1 MEADT
6 GPTEGA
12 HMADLAAI
20 KERQQEAWAAGDFS
34 MFATTIVIVSER
46 LCETVDLRAG
56 QKVLDV
62 ATGSGNTA
70 IAAARRGCEVTGV
83 DYVPALLERG
93 RIRADAERLAV
104 TFVEGDAED
113 LPFPDESFDV
123 VLSTFGTM
131 FAPDQER
138 TASELLRVCRP
149 GGRIGQANFPPDSLA
164 AGFFRAAAKQVM
176 PPRGVTAP
184 VLWGTEERAHDLFGD
199 AIESLAL
206 HRQNVKLRYR
216 SAEDWLEFFRRFF
229 GPIGT
234 VFDQI
239 DEEKQERFGREL
251 MDLVIEANESGDD
264 TIVAPIEY
272 VEVVAVKRSSASPSN
287 NGSNGAKA

>member
-1 MEADT
+1 
-6 GPTEGA
+6 
-12 HMADLAAI
+12 MADLAAI

-104 TFVEGDAED
+104 TFLDGDAED

-149 GGRIGQANFPPDSLA
+149 GGKIGQANFPPDSLA
-164 AGFFRAAAKQVM
+164 AGFFRAAAKQVL
-176 PPRGVTAP
+176 PPRGVKAP
-184 VLWGTEERAHDLFGD
+184 VLWGTAERARDLFGD
-199 AIESLAL
+199 RIDSLTL
-206 HRQNVKLRYR
+206 NRQSVLLRYR

-229 GPIGT
+229 GPIGS
-234 VFDQI
+234 VFDAI
-239 DEEKQERFGREL
+239 DPERQKRFGREL
-251 MDLVIEANESGDD
+251 MDLVIEANVSGDE
-264 TIVAPIEY
+264 TIVAPVDY
-272 VEVVAVKRSSASPSN
+272 VEVVAVKSASAGAQG
-287 NGSNGAKA
+287 NGSTPGARA

>member
-1 MEADT
+1 
-6 GPTEGA
+6 
-12 HMADLAAI
+12 MADLAAI

-104 TFVEGDAED
+104 TFVDGDAED

-123 VLSTFGTM
+123 VMSTFGTM

-149 GGRIGQANFPPDSLA
+149 GGKIGQANFPPDSLA
-164 AGFFRAAAKQVM
+164 AGFFRAAAKQIM
-176 PPRGVTAP
+176 PPRGVKAP
-184 VLWGTEERAHDLFGD
+184 VLWGTEDRARDLFGEG
-199 AIESLAL
+199 IESLL
-206 HRQNVKLRYR
+206 LNRQSVKLRYR
-216 SAEDWLEFFRRFF
+216 SAQDWLEFFRRFF

-234 VFDQI
+234 VFDAI
-239 DEEKQERFGREL
+239 DAEHQERFGREL
-251 MDLVIEANESGDD
+251 MDLVIEANISGDE
-264 TIVAPIEY
+264 TIVAPIDY
-272 VEVVAVKRSSASPSN
+272 VEVVAVKRSAGSPAN
-287 NGSNGAKA
+287 NGSSSGGRG